1 MIKIRVNRK
10 DSEIRPRNPIPH
22 LTESVFCSKYLLKLY
37 DSREKAIT
45 ENAIC
50 EIKLIKQTVRNV
62 NDIVSP
68 IAFLPTII

>member
-1 MIKIRVNRK
+1 MKVKIKDN
-10 DSEIRPRNPIPH
+10 EIRPRNPIPH
-22 LTESVFCSKYLLKLY
+22 LTESGFCSKNLLKLY
-37 DSREKAIT
+37 VATEKAIRD
-45 ENAIC
+45 NATC